1 MSSNIPMAIQRFS
14 RILTPC
20 EGKPTPMI
28 RLFLDD
34 IQVGRSCLNN
44 EYWNVIKK
52 FDPII
57 DDKTEAIL
65 TGYLKER
72 DRYNM
77 WNHGGF

>member
-1 MSSNIPMAIQRFS
+1 MSSNIPQSQQRYS
-14 RILTPC
+14 RVLTPWPD
-20 EGKPTPMI
+20 KPAPII

-34 IQVGRSCLNN
+34 IQVARSCLNN
-44 EYWNVIKK
+44 EYWNSIKK

-77 WNHGGF
+77 WNRGGF